1 MCEEKKKEEKK
12 KEGEKKR
19 KEEQLNYLDLYIAV
33 QPYPGLDGV
42 IDLAGNTS
50 YHSSAFSE
58 FKTLVEV
65 IRGNSSSANAVPYDW
80 RLVCYGRRKRG
91 AKRNEKR
98 GKYKL
103 SNLVTG
109 APRRSNEAVR

>member
-1 MCEEKKKEEKK
+1 MKRKRKRKRRKREK
-12 KEGEKKR
+12 KKR
-19 KEEQLNYLDLYIAV
+19 KEEQLYYLDLYIAV

-80 RLVCYGRRKRG
+80 RLVCSGRRETRG
-91 AKRNEKR
+91 EK
-98 GKYKL
+98 
-103 SNLVTG
+103 
-109 APRRSNEAVR
+109 E